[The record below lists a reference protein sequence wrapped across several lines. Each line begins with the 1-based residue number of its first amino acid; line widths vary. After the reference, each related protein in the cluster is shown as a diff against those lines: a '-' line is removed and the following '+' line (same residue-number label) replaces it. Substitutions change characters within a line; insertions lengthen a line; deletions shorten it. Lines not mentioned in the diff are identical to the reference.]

1 MNLRPT
7 VQYSVIQGLYWGS
20 FGCVFVFASVYLLSR
35 GLTNSQTGTVIALGS
50 VLAAVLQP
58 IAGAVADRS
67 RRPIL
72 RHMLI
77 ALSSAM
83 ILVCGILLSFG
94 RVFWIVALCY
104 GLLIGFV
111 QVVMPL
117 TYALAMHYIRLGV
130 PVSFGVCRGIGSLT
144 YALFTSA
151 LGILTEQLGMN
162 AVIWTVLLVYALMIP
177 AVALFRFRTDG
188 GIRETGLEGAAHTA
202 FVPFFRFLEGHRR
215 FVRVLAG
222 NTLVFISYNMLGDFL
237 YQIILNIG
245 SGSREMGFAV
255 SLAALC
261 ELPALFFLGKI
272 GRRFHSGTLLKVSEC
287 VMFLKAL
294 GLLLAQSIGAV
305 YGTMLLQVC
314 GYGLFAGISVF
325 YVSDTVEPENQVRG
339 QSLMT
344 MTITAGVV
352 LGGLIGGVLL
362 DRASVHTMLAV
373 SAAIAMTGAAI
384 VAVSAEKGNRR
395 EDVSVNDA

>member
-1 MNLRPT
+1 MKLRPT

-20 FGCVFVFASVYLLSR
+20 FGCVFVFASVFLLSC
-35 GLTNSQTGTVIALGS
+35 GLTNSQTGAVIALGS
-50 VLAAVLQP
+50 ILAAVLQP
-58 IAGAVADRS
+58 IAGSVADRS
-67 RRPIL
+67 CRPIL
-72 RHMLI
+72 RYMLI

-94 RVFWIVALCY
+94 RMFWIVALCY

-202 FVPFFRFLEGHRR
+202 SAPFFRFLEGHRR
-215 FVRVLAG
+215 FVCVLAG

-294 GLLLAQSIGAV
+294 GLLLARSIGTV

-352 LGGLIGGVLL
+352 LGGLIGGLLL
-362 DRASVHTMLAV
+362 DRFSVHVMLLV
-373 SAAIAMTGAAI
+373 SAAIALIGAA
-384 VAVSAEKGNRR
+384 VVTESAEKGELRGNTAGN
-395 EDVSVNDA
+395 DV

>member
-1 MNLRPT
+1 MKLRPT

-20 FGCVFVFASVYLLSR
+20 FGCVFVFASVFLLSC
-35 GLTNSQTGTVIALGS
+35 GLTNSQTGAVIALGS

-58 IAGAVADRS
+58 IAGSVADRS

-77 ALSSAM
+77 ALSSA
-83 ILVCGILLSFG
+83 IVLACGILLSFG

-177 AVALFRFRTDG
+177 AVALFRFRTG
-188 GIRETGLEGAAHTA
+188 SGIRETGLEGAAHA
-202 FVPFFRFLEGHRR
+202 ASVPLFRFLAGHRR
-215 FVRVLAG
+215 FACVLAG
-222 NTLVFISYNMLGDFL
+222 NALVFISYNMLGDFL

-255 SLAALC
+255 SLAAVC

-272 GRRFHSGTLLKVSEC
+272 GKRFPSGTLLKVSEC

-294 GLLLAQSIGAV
+294 GLLLARSIGAV

-352 LGGLIGGVLL
+352 LGGLIGGMLL
-362 DRASVHTMLAV
+362 DRTSVRTMLAV
-373 SAAIAMTGAAI
+373 SAVIALTGAAV
-384 VAVSAEKGNRR
+384 VAATAEKGNRR
-395 EDVSVNDA
+395 